1 MSNKNL
7 TKLKIF
13 TNYANQ
19 SSSYM
24 ERKFIEETWVILF
37 HLYRQA
43 DISGKSYFL
52 QTPNLRAGAAMN
64 FLVSIFPLLLPGVL
78 LKKVKRKMFLRDF
91 FNSEK
96 PCSAAAA
103 NSDTDLFMQVP
114 VYHLNADFDYR
125 RMLDYTRLD
134 PDCVHTVGPPR
145 TMPEQ
150 VVSPRNWALL
160 HPKKGPRV

>member
-7 TKLKIF
+7 TKLEIS

-96 PCSAAAA
+96 P
-103 NSDTDLFMQVP
+103 
-114 VYHLNADFDYR
+114 
-125 RMLDYTRLD
+125 
-134 PDCVHTVGPPR
+134 
-145 TMPEQ
+145 
-150 VVSPRNWALL
+150 
-160 HPKKGPRV
+160 